1 MKDPSQPSQHQVYS
15 KPVALAIKSIQA
27 PEKTVLPVT
36 VTIRLLGGGL
46 KSSSLDLELTQEQDP
61 LFLYCLSVGEEE
73 FHQLK
78 TEQTLLVDFGAF
90 PGKLVEL
97 LELCIANQGSEYPKY
112 VAQLFQDPNSPLWT
126 FNIVETNSFKHITHL
141 SLKFTPG
148 NDSTTKN
155 HLAGVVRDLK
165 EQLASTRSMLR
176 DTRDSYSDAQAAMAA
191 GRKELEELCRTHQ
204 DDRNALLLSHAQDLA
219 NEKEKWIKALDETR
233 KHSEIDGR
241 SVRDQYEKQ
250 LRSLQEQMTSLQITH
265 GESTKTMTSLET
277 SLSLTQSKL
286 NAVTLTNSTL
296 SQEKERFL
304 ATKDHLEQSIS
315 SLSQKLDSL
324 TLKLRE
330 SETRERDAVESK
342 LKLQDK
348 VDSLEGQLKRE
359 QDAVALLKSQCDR
372 LDLDLKAYS
381 EEISKANEIIRK
393 LQSDSKG
400 YKSKLKLKNVV
411 TLQQE
416 KLIEEK
422 TAAMDSLG
430 KELAAAKEAAA
441 KHAEENDEHLRKI
454 STLLTSL
461 EESKKVI
468 EDNNH
473 VIDWLHKQL
482 NEDALHRPVSTKQP
496 FAPVDFNRYIGSE
509 NVKRTDK
516 FNSLSENVKPEFNSS
531 RTRFTSIESAGA
543 FERASP
549 IPAAALGFSRGPS
562 AFSTHIPMRN
572 KSPTNAV
579 ALQHFNVNPA
589 KPAFSNSTNVSNAGV
604 AKTAPKSNY
613 F

>member
-46 KSSSLDLELTQEQDP
+46 KVQRRQPLTQSSSLDLELTQEQDP

-141 SLKFTPG
+141 SLKFIPG

-348 VDSLEGQLKRE
+348 VDSLEGQL
-359 QDAVALLKSQCDR
+359 
-372 LDLDLKAYS
+372 
-381 EEISKANEIIRK
+381 ANEIIRK